1 MNFFKAI
8 MNFFKARVLLWPVL
22 LITVLVVAG
31 TGAAFAFGGL
41 NALAL
46 SSLFTS
52 SSNERDSQ
60 VVQAVTRVQEVA
72 LLSLHIEGV
81 ARNESNGEIFGV
93 AVPASE
99 KTTMIQYRFDAKLGI
114 DGSQVKIEPTGPESF
129 LVTVPEFIGIG
140 FDQPVF
146 EAPLESNNALSWMT
160 PTAVQTRMINNI
172 LSDENKQK
180 FITQNAAALKEQA
193 KVFYSGIIASVD
205 PEITIDFEF
214 AG

>member
-1 MNFFKAI
+1 MS
-8 MNFFKARVLLWPVL
+8 FFKARVLLWPLLL
-22 LITVLVVAG
+22 LIVLVVAG
-31 TGAAFAFGGL
+31 TGTAFASGGL

-46 SSLFTS
+46 GSLFSS

-81 ARNESNGEIFGV
+81 DRNESNGEIFGV

-99 KTTMIQYRFDAKLGI
+99 KTTLLQYKFDAKLGI
-114 DGSQVKIEPTGPESF
+114 DGSKVRIEPTGPESF
-129 LVTVPEFIGIG
+129 RVTVPQFIGIG
-140 FDQPVF
+140 FDDPVF
-146 EAPLESNNALSWMT
+146 ESPLESNNLLGWVAA
-160 PTAVQTRMINNI
+160 PAVQTRMINNI

-180 FITQNAAALKEQA
+180 LITQNAAALKEQA
-193 KVFYSGIIASVD
+193 KDFYSGIIKSVD
-205 PEITIDFEF
+205 PKITIDFEF

>member
-1 MNFFKAI
+1 MLIKLL
-8 MNFFKARVLLWPVL
+8 KARVLLWPVL
-22 LITVLVVAG
+22 LIIVLVVAG

-52 SSNERDSQ
+52 SANERDSQ
-60 VVQAVTRVQEVA
+60 VIQAVTRVQEVA

-81 ARNESNGEIFGV
+81 SRNESSGEIFGV

-99 KTTMIQYRFDAKLGI
+99 KTTLIQYKFDAKLGI
-114 DGSQVKIEPTGPESF
+114 DGSQVTIEPTGPESF
-129 LVTVPEFIGIG
+129 RVTVPQFIGIG
-140 FDQPVF
+140 FDDPVF
-146 EAPLESNNALSWMT
+146 EDPLESSNALGWLAT
-160 PTAVQTRMINNI
+160 PAVQTRMVNNI

-180 FITQNAAALKEQA
+180 YISQNEAALKEQA
-193 KVFYSGIIASVD
+193 RVFYSGLIASVD
-205 PEITIDFEF
+205 PEITIDFAF